1 MNKEE
6 LINIDNLSVKYQQF
20 EALKNIS
27 FSINRGDFIAIVGA
41 NGSGK
46 TTLIKSLMGLLRV
59 SSGKVTKLNDLYI
72 GYLPQNTASQDRL
85 FPSTVEEVVSTGLM
99 GKKTFPKMLNANDKQ
114 LIKET
119 LEYMKIPHLR
129 KKRIGSLSGG
139 QQQRVLLARA
149 LVTEPDILI
158 LDEPTSALDQSM
170 RSHFFKVVE
179 ELNQTFNMTILL
191 VTHDIVTTGDYI
203 NRVVYLDQTLKFDGT
218 FDEFC
223 EDPELS
229 PFVHTHPLKHR
240 EGWCKH

>member
-1 MNKEE
+1 MSNNS
-6 LINIDNLSVKYQQF
+6 LVTLSDISVKYQHF
-20 EALKNIS
+20 EALKDIS
-27 FSINRGDFIAIVGA
+27 FSINSGDFIAIVGA

-46 TTLIKSLMGLLRV
+46 TTLIKALMGILRV
-59 SSGKVTKLNDLYI
+59 SKGKVSYEKDLHI
-72 GYLPQNTASQDRL
+72 GYLPQNTAAQDRL

-99 GKKTFPKMLNANDKQ
+99 GKKKFPKILNQDDKRN
-114 LIKET
+114 IYAT
-119 LEYMKIPHLR
+119 LEYMKISHLR
-129 KKRIGSLSGG
+129 KKRIGALSGG

-149 LVTEPDILI
+149 LVSKPDILI

-170 RSHFFKVVE
+170 RGYFFKVVE
-179 ELNQTFNMTILL
+179 ELNKTHNMTILL

-203 NRVVYLDQTLKFDGT
+203 NRVIYLDQTLKFDGT

>member
-191 VTHDIVTTGDYI
+191 VTHDIVTTGEYI